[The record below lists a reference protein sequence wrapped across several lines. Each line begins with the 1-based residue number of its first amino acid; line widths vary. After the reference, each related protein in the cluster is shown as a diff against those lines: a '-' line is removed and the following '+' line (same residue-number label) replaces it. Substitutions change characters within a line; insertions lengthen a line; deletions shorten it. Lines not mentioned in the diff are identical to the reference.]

1 MCGVAFVEEREESN
15 KPVILLICY
24 VGVRFGLK
32 YKKKKLSCKVIT
44 FKKVFELFITFK
56 KLLRNLISELNLYCM

>member
-32 YKKKKLSCKVIT
+32 YKKKGVYEQALCCGLWDEFIRPQLS
-44 FKKVFELFITFK
+44 L
-56 KLLRNLISELNLYCM
+56 

>member
-32 YKKKKLSCKVIT
+32 YKKKRVILWS
-44 FKKVFELFITFK
+44 KPQPY
-56 KLLRNLISELNLYCM
+56 LNST

>member
-32 YKKKKLSCKVIT
+32 YKKK
-44 FKKVFELFITFK
+44 ELFYGQNHNPTSTQPDPS
-56 KLLRNLISELNLYCM
+56 LGLTQE

>member
-32 YKKKKLSCKVIT
+32 YKKKQAHQCISCV
-44 FKKVFELFITFK
+44 
-56 KLLRNLISELNLYCM
+56 

>member
-32 YKKKKLSCKVIT
+32 YKKKKG
-44 FKKVFELFITFK
+44 KKKKKKGGSEFSRLFP
-56 KLLRNLISELNLYCM
+56 N